1 MNWESDISHGDESD
15 HDMFYVNVSV
25 PLGRTGVS
33 TNSWYRESEGRSS
46 YGTRAMGSLNDDN
59 QYTVGVSRDQD
70 ESVTDWDSSLNS
82 NLHYTTLSVAAG
94 GDNDSNT
101 NYSAALSGGIVAHD
115 DGVTFSPYP
124 VADTYAITQLDK
136 PVAGIEIVTSR
147 GPVWTD
153 KWGQAVVPSLTPFH
167 ESTLELNTQSLPG
180 NLDVNNG
187 RTAIKASHGAVAK
200 WQFTTL
206 SQRRVLLSVMRADG
220 TPLPKGVSIV
230 NDAGEYITS
239 APEDGLIFLND
250 ISASHQLYAKVDG
263 GRCKLNYTLPEAD
276 PQKFYEEI
284 KGKCL

>member
-1 MNWESDISHGDESD
+1 M
-15 HDMFYVNVSV
+15 
-25 PLGRTGVS
+25 
-33 TNSWYRESEGRSS
+33 
-46 YGTRAMGSLNDDN
+46 
-59 QYTVGVSRDQD
+59 
-70 ESVTDWDSSLNS
+70 
-82 NLHYTTLSVAAG
+82 
-94 GDNDSNT
+94 
-101 NYSAALSGGIVAHD
+101 
-115 DGVTFSPYP
+115 
-124 VADTYAITQLDK
+124 
-136 PVAGIEIVTSR
+136 
-147 GPVWTD
+147 
-153 KWGQAVVPSLTPFH
+153 TPFH